1 MGDRRER
8 SAFGGFF
15 TFLKFIFACTPH
27 SCVLFLNVPNLRFT
41 MRFQLWYGFC
51 VDKIGWMNHHP
62 GAIQEECMA
71 KMEMNRQEKYLNR
84 IDRLK
89 LMDDDFFSE
98 ALDGKIEAVEFIL
111 QVVLERDDL
120 KVIETKAQVEYKSAT
135 KRSIRLDIKAVDR
148 ENERFNLEIQ
158 RAEEGSGSKRARF
171 HGSMI
176 DRDLLEKGMDFDDL
190 PESYVIFITE
200 DDKYG
205 CGEPLYH
212 IERTIEE
219 KEHVLFDDGLHIL
232 YVNGEYR
239 NVDTPVGRLMHDFHC
254 TKSEDMYSKV
264 LADEVKYLKE
274 TEGGRGRM
282 CRILEEMCEEVEK
295 ETAERVEKET
305 AARVA
310 KETARSL
317 LALGKLSYEDISQGT
332 GLPLEVVEEL
342 AAQKTA

>member
-1 MGDRRER
+1 M
-8 SAFGGFF
+8 
-15 TFLKFIFACTPH
+15 
-27 SCVLFLNVPNLRFT
+27 V
-41 MRFQLWYGFC
+41 
-51 VDKIGWMNHHP
+51 
-62 GAIQEECMA
+62 

-98 ALDGKIEAVEFIL
+98 ALDGKVETVEFIL

-135 KRSIRLDIKAVDR
+135 KRSIRLDIKALDR

>member
-1 MGDRRER
+1 
-8 SAFGGFF
+8 
-15 TFLKFIFACTPH
+15 
-27 SCVLFLNVPNLRFT
+27 
-41 MRFQLWYGFC
+41 
-51 VDKIGWMNHHP
+51 
-62 GAIQEECMA
+62 MA

-239 NVDTPVGRLMHDFHC
+239 NVDTPVGRLMHDFQC
-254 TKSEDMYSKV
+254 VNAKDMYAEELS
-264 LADEVKYLKE
+264 ERFRYFKE
-274 TEGGRGRM
+274 TEGGMG
-282 CRILEEMCEEVEK
+282 EMCKVVEE
-295 ETAERVEKET
+295 R
-305 AARVA
+305 A
-310 KETARSL
+310 KEYAADALQKEKIADISSL
-317 LALGKLSYEDISQGT
+317 LLLGKLTHEEIANAL
-332 GLPLEVVEEL
+332 LPPSR
-342 AAQKTA
+342 

>member
-1 MGDRRER
+1 ME
-8 SAFGGFF
+8 
-15 TFLKFIFACTPH
+15 
-27 SCVLFLNVPNLRFT
+27 
-41 MRFQLWYGFC
+41 
-51 VDKIGWMNHHP
+51 
-62 GAIQEECMA
+62 
-71 KMEMNRQEKYLNR
+71 KM
-84 IDRLK
+84 
-89 LMDDDFFSE
+89 
-98 ALDGKIEAVEFIL
+98 
-111 QVVLERDDL
+111 
-120 KVIETKAQVEYKSAT
+120 
-135 KRSIRLDIKAVDR
+135 
-148 ENERFNLEIQ
+148 EIQ

-212 IERTIEE
+212 IERKIEE
-219 KEHVLFDDGLHIL
+219 NDE
-232 YVNGEYR
+232 
-239 NVDTPVGRLMHDFHC
+239 
-254 TKSEDMYSKV
+254 YSKV

-305 AARVA
+305 TERVA

>member
-1 MGDRRER
+1 
-8 SAFGGFF
+8 
-15 TFLKFIFACTPH
+15 
-27 SCVLFLNVPNLRFT
+27 
-41 MRFQLWYGFC
+41 
-51 VDKIGWMNHHP
+51 
-62 GAIQEECMA
+62 MA
-71 KMEMNRQEKYLNR
+71 KMELNRQEEYLNR

-176 DRDLLEKGMDFDDL
+176 DRDLLEKGMDFDEL

-239 NVDTPVGRLMHDFHC
+239 NVDTPVGRLMHDFNC
-254 TKSEDMYSKV
+254 TNASDMYFDL
-264 LADEVKYLKE
+264 LAEKTRYLKE
-274 TEGGRGRM
+274 NPKGVN
-282 CRILEEMCEEVEK
+282 EMCKVMEDLRNESYAEGREEQAK
-295 ETAERVEKET
+295 ATAIRLNQKG
-305 AARVA
+305 
-310 KETARSL
+310 L
-317 LALGKLSYEDISQGT
+317 PIEDIADSIGFSIET
-332 GLPLEVVEEL
+332 VKNWLTPKAV
-342 AAQKTA
+342 

>member
-1 MGDRRER
+1 
-8 SAFGGFF
+8 
-15 TFLKFIFACTPH
+15 
-27 SCVLFLNVPNLRFT
+27 
-41 MRFQLWYGFC
+41 
-51 VDKIGWMNHHP
+51 
-62 GAIQEECMA
+62 MA

-120 KVIETKAQVEYKSAT
+120 KVIE
-135 KRSIRLDIKAVDR
+135 
-148 ENERFNLEIQ
+148 
-158 RAEEGSGSKRARF
+158 
-171 HGSMI
+171 
-176 DRDLLEKGMDFDDL
+176 
-190 PESYVIFITE
+190 
-200 DDKYG
+200 
-205 CGEPLYH
+205 
-212 IERTIEE
+212 E
-219 KEHVLFDDGLHIL
+219 KEHALFGDGLHIL

-264 LADEVKYLKE
+264 LADKVKYLKE

-282 CRILEEMCEEVEK
+282 CRILEEMCEKVEK
-295 ETAERVEKET
+295 ETAE
-305 AARVA
+305 RVA

-317 LALGKLSYEDISQGT
+317 LALGKLSHEDISQGT

-342 AAQKTA
+342 ASQKTA